1 MNMPRRTRWVNCST
15 SPKMNKPWKLI
26 LLLAGIFIA
35 GGVTGAFVMMRVGRE
50 MAARRPMPEQWAP
63 QHMKRLME
71 RLDLKPEQMEQIRP
85 IVRRNMEQLNRLRT
99 YSMAETKSSLE
110 QMQREISEKLTP
122 EQRAKFEQM
131 NKDMRERVRKFTND
145 RPAGGPGGPRS
156 ERERPMGE
164 PGKPPGERPPP
175 EKPPGGG

>member
-1 MNMPRRTRWVNCST
+1 MNMPRRTRSVSCST
-15 SPKMNKPWKLI
+15 SLEMNKPWKLI

-35 GGVTGAFVMMRVGRE
+35 GGITGAFVMLRVGRE
-50 MAARRPMPEQWAP
+50 MAARRPLPEQWAP
-63 QHMKRLME
+63 QHLKRLVE

-145 RPAGGPGGPRS
+145 RQPGVPGGPRPG
-156 ERERPMGE
+156 RPRPVGE
-164 PGKPPGERPPP
+164 PGQPAGERPPP
-175 EKPPGGG
+175 DKPPGV